1 MSKRNAI
8 VKPVEK
14 EMEAFNQLYKKVLQ
28 GHSSD
33 FQSMIDYVNEANGK
47 KIRPLI
53 SLLTAKVCGETNQKT
68 VDYAVV
74 LELLHTATLI
84 HDDVVDDT
92 KVRRG
97 RPSANARYDNRVA
110 VLLGDYI
117 LSIAIVRAVMSQS
130 LQILGIISSLA
141 QNLAEGEL
149 SQLIS
154 SDGKMI
160 SEERYFEIIRKK
172 TAVLLSSCSEM
183 GALSVGADKQTIE
196 NFRLF
201 GEYLGICFQIRDD
214 IFDYFEQGDIG
225 KPTGNDIREG
235 KVTLPLIYA
244 LHTAPK
250 EKAAEMLKLIREGN
264 FTIDNVQLLINF
276 AKEFKGIEYAETKM
290 KNIRQQALIL
300 LDDFPETEAKKAL
313 IELVDYVIE
322 RRK

>member
-14 EMEAFNQLYKKVLQ
+14 EMEAFNQLYQKVLQ

-47 KIRPLI
+47 KIRPLV

-92 KVRRG
+92 KIRRG

-130 LQILGIISSLA
+130 LQILGIISNLA

-154 SDGKMI
+154 CDGKII
-160 SEERYFEIIRKK
+160 SEERYFDIIRKK

-235 KVTLPLIYA
+235 KVTLPLIHA

-250 EKAAEMLKLIREGN
+250 EEAAKMLKLIREGN
-264 FTIDNVQLLINF
+264 FSIDNIQLLITF

-290 KNIRQQALIL
+290 ENIRQQALTL

-313 IELVDYVIE
+313 IGLVDYVIE